1 MIINKNFSNLLFGRV
16 FVNMGDSLYFIT
28 IMWLVFELTRNT
40 LFTGIAGA
48 LFMLPEVFS
57 FFYGP
62 IIDRCNKKR
71 FLIIFT
77 LLQALLMLI
86 LYLLYSSGGDTVVY
100 IILFIIPFLAFLSEF
115 TYPIEN
121 SLIPRFVENKDLTKA
136 NSIMA
141 IAADG
146 IDLFFNAVSGIL
158 IAVTSVTS
166 ILLGNAVL
174 FLLAALLFFRLKIN
188 GNHQYAKKS
197 EHEEENTYFTDLKEG
212 LKFVK
217 KKEILA
223 LIIPFLVLNLLLAT
237 FTVNLPAIS
246 TTITESAISY
256 GLLLTVSGL
265 GSVVGAFISNFVSK
279 KLKIGSIIIS
289 TVLFYGL
296 SWLIGISIGGF
307 FIYIFSFLA
316 SIFIGIINVIFT
328 VIFQELPPENML
340 GRVNTT
346 IKTLITIFM
355 PIGALLGGWL
365 PTFLGLKSTIIMNAS
380 LILILALVLLC
391 ISSIRNMVIDIEEL
405 EN

>member
-1 MIINKNFSNLLFGRV
+1 MIINKNFSNLLFGRL

-28 IMWLVFELTRNT
+28 IMWLVFELTQNT

-62 IIDRCNKKR
+62 IIDRSNKKR
-71 FLIIFT
+71 LLIIFT

-86 LYLLYSSGGDTVVY
+86 LYVLYSSGGDVAIY
-100 IILFIIPFLAFLSEF
+100 SILFIIPFLAFLSEF

-121 SLIPRFVENKDLTKA
+121 ALIPRFVGKKDLTKA

-146 IDLFFNAVSGIL
+146 VDLFFNAVSGIL
-158 IAVTSVTS
+158 IAVTSITS

-174 FLLAALLFFRLKIN
+174 FLLAAVLFLRLKTK
-188 GNHQYAKKS
+188 GKHQDVKNS
-197 EHEEENTYFTDLKEG
+197 EHEKKEAYFTDLKEG
-212 LKFVK
+212 LRFVK
-217 KKEILA
+217 KKEILE

-237 FTVNLPAIS
+237 FTVNLPAVS
-246 TTITESAISY
+246 TTITDSAISY
-256 GLLLTVSGL
+256 GILLTVSGI
-265 GSVVGAFISNFVSK
+265 GSVVGAIISNFVSK
-279 KLKIGSIIIS
+279 NLKMGSIIIS

-296 SWLIGISIGGF
+296 SWLIGISLGGF

-316 SIFIGIINVIFT
+316 SIFIGIINVVFT

-365 PTFLGLKSTIIMNAS
+365 PTILGLKNTIIINAS
-380 LILILALVLLC
+380 LIIILALVLLC
-391 ISSIRNMVIDIEEL
+391 ISSIRNMVIDVEI
-405 EN
+405 

>member
-1 MIINKNFSNLLFGRV
+1 MIINKNFSNLFFGRV

-28 IMWLVFELTRNT
+28 IMWLVFELTQNT

-62 IIDRCNKKR
+62 IIDKCNKKR

-77 LLQALLMLI
+77 LLQAILMLI
-86 LYLLYSSGGDTVVY
+86 LYLLYSSGGDTVIY

-121 SLIPRFVENKDLTKA
+121 SLIPRFVVNKDLTKA

-188 GNHQYAKKS
+188 GDHQDAKKL
-197 EHEEENTYFTDLKEG
+197 EHEEESTYFTDLKEG
-212 LKFVK
+212 LRFVK

-237 FTVNLPAIS
+237 FTVNLPAIA

-265 GSVVGAFISNFVSK
+265 GSVVGSIISNFVSK

-296 SWLIGISIGGF
+296 SWLVGISIGGF

-328 VIFQELPPENML
+328 VVFQKIPSENML

-365 PTFLGLKSTIIMNAS
+365 PTILGLKSTIIMNAS
-380 LILILALVLLC
+380 LILILALILLC
-391 ISSIRNMVIDIEEL
+391 ISSIRNMVIDESIS
-405 EN
+405 

>member
-28 IMWLVFELTRNT
+28 IMWLVFELTQNT

-71 FLIIFT
+71 CLIIFT
-77 LLQALLMLI
+77 LLQAILMLI
-86 LYLLYSSGGDTVVY
+86 LYLLYSSGGNTMVY

-121 SLIPRFVENKDLTKA
+121 VLIPRFVVNKDLTKA

-146 IDLFFNAVSGIL
+146 IDLFFNAISGIL

-174 FLLAALLFFRLKIN
+174 FLLAVLLFFRLKIN
-188 GNHQYAKKS
+188 GDHQDAKKL
-197 EHEEENTYFTDLKEG
+197 EHEEVNSYFTDLKEG

-265 GSVVGAFISNFVSK
+265 GSVVGSIISNFVSK

-316 SIFIGIINVIFT
+316 SIFIGIINVVFT
-328 VIFQELPPENML
+328 VIFQELPPDNML

-365 PTFLGLKSTIIMNAS
+365 PTILGLKSTIIMNAS

-391 ISSIRNMVIDIEEL
+391 ISSIRNMVIDIEEF
-405 EN
+405 EH

>member
-28 IMWLVFELTRNT
+28 IMWLVFDLTQNT
-40 LFTGIAGA
+40 FFTGIAGA

-62 IIDRCNKKR
+62 LVDRCNKRR
-71 FLIIFT
+71 FLIVFT
-77 LLQALLMLI
+77 LLQALLMLL
-86 LYLLYSSGGDTVVY
+86 LYLLYSSGGDTVIY
-100 IILFIIPFLAFLSEF
+100 IIIFIIPFLAFLSEF

-121 SLIPRFVENKDLTKA
+121 ALIPRFVGNKDLTKA

-146 IDLFFNAVSGIL
+146 INLFFNAISGIL
-158 IAVTSVTS
+158 IAVTSIAS
-166 ILLGNAVL
+166 ILLGNAAL

-188 GNHQYAKKS
+188 VDEQAAPKIES
-197 EHEEENTYFTDLKEG
+197 EEGSTYFADLKEG
-212 LKFVK
+212 IKFVK
-217 KKEILA
+217 RKEILT
-223 LIIPFLVLNLLLAT
+223 LIIPFLILNLLLAT
-237 FTVNLPAIS
+237 FSVNFPAL
-246 TTITESAISY
+246 TTMLTESAISY

-265 GSVVGAFISNFVSK
+265 GGVVGSVISNFVYK
-279 KLKIGSIIIS
+279 RMKIGSIIIS

-296 SWLIGISIGGF
+296 SWLIGILLGGF

-328 VIFQELPPENML
+328 VVFQELPPENML

-346 IKTLITIFM
+346 IKTLITILM
-355 PIGALLGGWL
+355 PIGAILGGWL
-365 PTFLGLKSTIIMNAS
+365 PTVLGLEITLLMNAS
-380 LILILALVLLC
+380 LILVLALVLLC
-391 ISSIRNMVIDIEEL
+391 MASIRNMVIDTELL

>member
-1 MIINKNFSNLLFGRV
+1 MIINKNFSNLLFGRL
-16 FVNMGDSLYFIT
+16 FVNMGDSLYYIT
-28 IMWLVFELTRNT
+28 IMWLVFELTQNT

-62 IIDRCNKKR
+62 IIDRCDKKR

-77 LLQALLMLI
+77 LLQTLLMLI
-86 LYLLYSSGGDTVVY
+86 LYVLYFSGGDVAIY
-100 IILFIIPFLAFLSEF
+100 SILFIIPFLAFLSEF

-121 SLIPRFVENKDLTKA
+121 ALIPGFVGKEDLTKA

-146 IDLFFNAVSGIL
+146 VDLLFNAVSGIL
-158 IAVTSVTS
+158 IAVTSIAS

-174 FLLAALLFFRLKIN
+174 FLLAAVLFLRLKIKEK
-188 GNHQYAKKS
+188 HQDVKNS
-197 EHEEENTYFTDLKEG
+197 EHEKKETYFTDLKEG

-246 TTITESAISY
+246 TTITGSVISY
-256 GLLLTVSGL
+256 GILLTVSGI
-265 GSVVGAFISNFVSK
+265 GSVVGAIISNFISK
-279 KLKIGSIIIS
+279 NLKMGAIVIS
-289 TVLFYGL
+289 TVFFYGL
-296 SWLIGISIGGF
+296 SWLIGISLGGF
-307 FIYIFSFLA
+307 FIYIFSFVA
-316 SIFIGIINVIFT
+316 SIFIGIINVVFT

-365 PTFLGLKSTIIMNAS
+365 PTILGLKNTIIVNAS
-380 LILILALVLLC
+380 LIIILALLLLC
-391 ISSIRNMVIDIEEL
+391 INSIRNMVIDAEEL
-405 EN
+405 KI

>member
-1 MIINKNFSNLLFGRV
+1 MIINKNFSSLLFGRV
-16 FVNMGDSLYFIT
+16 FVNMGDSLYYIT
-28 IMWLVFELTRNT
+28 IMWLIFDLTENT

-62 IIDRCNKKR
+62 IIDRCNQKR

-77 LLQALLMLI
+77 LLQSLIMLI
-86 LYLLYSSGGDTVVY
+86 VYLLYFSIAETVVY
-100 IILFIIPFLAFLSEF
+100 IILFMIPFLAFFSEF

-121 SLIPRFVENKDLTKA
+121 ALIPRFVENKDLTKA

-146 IDLFFNAVSGIL
+146 IDLFFNAISGIL
-158 IAVTSVTS
+158 IAITSITS

-174 FLLAALLFFRLKIN
+174 FLLATLLFFRLKIN
-188 GNHQYAKKS
+188 GNHQNAEKVI
-197 EHEEENTYFTDLKEG
+197 HEEESTYIIDLREG
-212 LKFVK
+212 IKFVK

-223 LIIPFLVLNLLLAT
+223 LIIPFLLLNLLLAT

-246 TTITESAISY
+246 STITQSAISY

-265 GSVVGAFISNFVSK
+265 GSVVGAITSNFISK
-279 KLKIGSIIIS
+279 KMKVGSIIIS
-289 TVLFYGL
+289 TVIFYGL
-296 SWLIGISIGGF
+296 SWLIGISLGGF

-316 SIFIGIINVIFT
+316 SIFIGIINVVFT
-328 VIFQELPPENML
+328 VIFQELSPENML

-346 IKTLITIFM
+346 IKSLITIFM
-355 PIGALLGGWL
+355 PMGALLGGWL
-365 PTFLGLKSTIIMNAS
+365 PTTLGLKNTIIMNAS
-380 LILILALVLLC
+380 LILILAIVLLC
-391 ISSIRNMVIDIEEL
+391 MRSIRNMDVNIEEF

>member
-1 MIINKNFSNLLFGRV
+1 MIINKNFSNLLFGRL
-16 FVNMGDSLYFIT
+16 FVNMGDSLYYIT
-28 IMWLVFELTRNT
+28 IMWLVFELTQNT

-62 IIDRCNKKR
+62 IIDRSNKKR

-86 LYLLYSSGGDTVVY
+86 LYVLYSSGGDVAIY
-100 IILFIIPFLAFLSEF
+100 SILFIIPFLAFLSEF

-121 SLIPRFVENKDLTKA
+121 ALIPRFVERKDLTKA

-146 IDLFFNAVSGIL
+146 VDLFFNAVSGIL
-158 IAVTSVTS
+158 IAVTSITS

-174 FLLAALLFFRLKIN
+174 FLLAAVLFLRLKIK
-188 GNHQYAKKS
+188 GKHQDVKNS
-197 EHEEENTYFTDLKEG
+197 EHEKKEAYFTDLKEG
-212 LKFVK
+212 LRFVK
-217 KKEILA
+217 KKEILV

-237 FTVNLPAIS
+237 FTVNLPAVS
-246 TTITESAISY
+246 TTITDSAISY
-256 GLLLTVSGL
+256 GILLTVSGI
-265 GSVVGAFISNFVSK
+265 GSVVGAIISNFVSK
-279 KLKIGSIIIS
+279 NLKMGSIVIS

-296 SWLIGISIGGF
+296 SWLIGISLGGF

-316 SIFIGIINVIFT
+316 SIFIGIINVVFT
-328 VIFQELPPENML
+328 VVFQELPPENML

-365 PTFLGLKSTIIMNAS
+365 PTILGLRNTIIINAS
-380 LILILALVLLC
+380 LIIILALVLLC
-391 ISSIRNMVIDIEEL
+391 ISSIRNLVIDVEEF
-405 EN
+405 EI